1 MNFADYICFEASV
14 PDMEVDDRDGAI
26 TTLVQALDR
35 MGRIRP
41 GTCDE
46 IIASV
51 IERENE
57 ASTGMGKGVAVPH
70 VKHDAVDDLVG
81 SVGQI
86 PAGIEFAALDK
97 QPVFA
102 VILLLSPTDAPDKH
116 LQAMEN
122 VFKHLQEE
130 KFRRFL
136 RQSNSKEAIED
147 LLREADDNPSW

>member
-14 PDMEVDDRDGAI
+14 PNMEVSDRDDAI
-26 TTLVQALDR
+26 STLVQALDKE
-35 MGRIRP
+35 GKLRP

-57 ASTGMGKGVAVPH
+57 ASTGMGRGVAVPH
-70 VKHDAVDDLVG
+70 VKHAGAKDIVG

-86 PAGIEFAALDK
+86 PAGVDFAALDK

-102 VILLLSPTDAPDKH
+102 VILLISPTDAPDKH

-136 RQSNSKEAIED
+136 RQTNSKEAIED